1 MDIYFKDQKKNFEG
15 QLNSLKK
22 RSICTYKTREL
33 IEKVTTI
40 NILTSK
46 KLTELPLNFFFEYHI
61 FPDYIMTSLCQW
73 SIEKRSM
80 TIGDTVLQQIF
91 IPPFKPFSL
100 KIIIGV
106 RITNVINEPKRLGF
120 SYETLEGHIEKG
132 SSDFIIE
139 ELNDGI
145 AFSIHTFSKPQNVWM
160 NLLRHVISIPYQ
172 HFCTCKALYNVK
184 TQLEHNAIL

>member
-1 MDIYFKDQKKNFEG
+1 MDIYFKDQKKNFES

-22 RSICTYKTREL
+22 RSVCTYKTREL
-33 IEKVTTI
+33 KEKVTTI
-40 NILTSK
+40 NIRTSK
-46 KLTELPLNFFFEYHI
+46 KLTELPLNFFFDYHI
-61 FPDYIMTSLCQW
+61 FPDYIMASFCQW
-73 SIEKRSM
+73 IIEKRSM
-80 TIGDTVLQQIF
+80 AIGDTILQQIF

-106 RITNVINEPKRLGF
+106 RISNVINEPKRLGF
-120 SYETLEGHIEKG
+120 SYETLEGHIEMG

-139 ELNDGI
+139 ELNDGL
-145 AFSIHTFSKPQNVWM
+145 AFSIHTFSKPQNVWI